1 MSENF
6 DQVFSLY
13 TTRSNI
19 DRALKKVVGLP
30 KTAVHSDE
38 VVRYALN
45 HLINSLDLRRSY
57 IHDSLDLDVQCTSA
71 SCATETVSFQ
81 LRASTT
87 RAVEPREYW
96 KKCADRF
103 TAIVRTLADTLGTA
117 PDET

>member
-1 MSENF
+1 MSEIF

-19 DRALKKVVGLP
+19 DRALQKVIGLP
-30 KTAVHSDE
+30 KTAVYSDE
-38 VVRYALN
+38 EVRYALN

-71 SCATETVSFQ
+71 SCATENVSFQ
-81 LRASTT
+81 LRASSTG
-87 RAVEPREYW
+87 AVEPREYW

-103 TAIVRTLADTLGTA
+103 TAIARTLTDALSAA